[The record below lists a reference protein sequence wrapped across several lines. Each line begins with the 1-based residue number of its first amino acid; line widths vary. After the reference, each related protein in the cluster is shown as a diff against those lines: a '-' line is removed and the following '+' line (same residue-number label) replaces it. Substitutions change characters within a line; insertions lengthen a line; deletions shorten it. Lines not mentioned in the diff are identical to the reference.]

1 MTIFDPARSRIIDGG
16 GGHGGSLLRLIGL
29 GIAAFILVI
38 LFFSAVTRVGTG
50 HVGVLTLFGKVQ
62 TDGTLGEGIHL
73 INPLKTNN
81 ELSIQTQ
88 TLKESAS
95 VPSSEGLMMSL
106 DTSLPTAPRKFS
118 RRSAPTMR
126 TWLSSP
132 LCARPS
138 VKPRRLIRRT
148 LSTPVSVRWWR
159 SKFTIR

>member
-1 MTIFDPARSRIIDGG
+1 MTIFDPARTRVIDAGGPGG
-16 GGHGGSLLRLIGL
+16 GILRLIGL
-29 GIAAFILVI
+29 GIIAFVLVI
-38 LFFSAVTRVGTG
+38 LLLSSVTRVGTG

-106 DTSLPTAPRKFS
+106 DTSLIYHLNPERAAEVFQKIGADYETVVVEPTL
-118 RRSAPTMR
+118 RSAIHR
-126 TWLSSP
+126 LSYCQRP
-132 LCARPS
+132 LH
-138 VKPRRLIRRT
+138 RRA
-148 LSTPVSVRWWR
+148 
-159 SKFTIR
+159 